1 MLPRYLASV
10 VYPKIA
16 QTQRDSDVKRLLMI
30 YRSILITF
38 SLSLFV
44 GMVEVLTGFTSVQL
58 PNLLFLLCYLTS
70 LILCR
75 QKKYLAARNLF
86 ILALNSDLFISNHLL
101 GKDAGL
107 YLFMFPVVAGTFFLF
122 DKKEWKQLLFYAFIP
137 VVLMTASIIT
147 EWNLPHLAENPPS
160 KFEFHYILSL
170 ILSIS
175 TTLYLTK
182 YYTDRYQES
191 KEISRKKTA
200 QLQTLVENISHEIW
214 MIDRNYQLVEFNT
227 AFEQTLFKQF
237 NIAIHKGDDIRSI
250 LEKISNNS
258 TYQPS
263 IEPYERALRGETT
276 DIAEAIAYGGEI
288 SYKEIRFKPFF
299 LNERIEG
306 IVITSNDVTEKTRQE
321 QTLRQNLEEKNAL
334 AVVAKSI
341 QHGIVITDAG
351 MNIEWCNPY
360 FESQTGYQLEKIR
373 EQDASGL
380 LNGSLTHTP
389 AIQHFNYETLQ
400 GKSANTEII
409 LYKKNGDP
417 FWTQINS
424 SPVYNEQ
431 QEHVK
436 NILIYIDIS
445 ARKQSE
451 EQQQLL
457 LSHAQ
462 SLNKQLASRDL
473 ELQRNIRLLNKQ
485 SWDLQVSQQALEKNQ
500 TTLQSTNSALTR
512 KAQQLEQSNSL
523 LTVKMRELEDA
534 RMSLQNKA
542 AQLEQ
547 ASKYKSEFLANM
559 SHELRTPL
567 NSIIILSRL
576 LSENKEANLSRKQL
590 EFASVV
596 HKSGTDLLNL
606 INDILDLSKIEAGRI
621 EIEKS
626 DVHSAAICEEVITTI
641 QQQAHEK
648 KIIFNYQ
655 ADTEEHCMINTD
667 QFRLSQIL
675 KNLLSN
681 AIKFT
686 PEGGAVT
693 LSVSRTGDH
702 RLAFSVI
709 DTGIGIPAAK
719 QRLIFESF
727 RQVDGSISRRYGGT
741 GLGLSISKEL
751 THLLGGE
758 ITVSSQEGHGS
769 TFTVTFPV
777 AVQPSAY
784 PSEPGKTLLIVEDDE
799 IFADI
804 LERKAMEEGF
814 KTEICY
820 RGDTAYMRICQIQPA
835 AILLDMNIPGIDG
848 WSLLKKISQNP
859 EISQI
864 PVHVVSSSKTM
875 KGVDP
880 NSIVSWIEKPVS
892 KEQLTS
898 IFTALKINLRQE
910 KKVLLI
916 EDSPEQGLLV
926 RQILQ
931 RQGIEC
937 DLAETG
943 TDGSRK
949 LKSENYDCIILD
961 LNLPDSDGMNLLKV
975 FKEEPSY
982 SPIPV
987 IVYSSRELNSAE
999 KNFLKDYAS
1008 AYINK
1013 STQAVE
1019 ALMEET
1025 TLFLQSINEQKNRR
1039 AIFSNLPKAE
1049 GLIGKK
1055 ILVVDDDHRNRY
1067 ALSSMLEIYGLEIE
1081 TAESGE
1087 KAIDYLSH
1095 HPETDMILMDVM
1107 MPGMDG
1113 YQATRE
1119 IRKTEQLKNIPIIA
1133 VTAKAMKG
1141 DREICLSSGMN
1152 EHITK
1157 PVDGPSLIRLL
1168 NNFFQ

>member
-1 MLPRYLASV
+1 MLPRYLASI
-10 VYPKIA
+10 VYPKVF
-16 QTQRDSDVKRLLMI
+16 QSQPDSDVKRLLMI

-44 GMVEVLTGFTSVQL
+44 GTVELLSGFALVHI
-58 PNLLFLLCYLTS
+58 PNLLFLTCYLTS
-70 LILCR
+70 LLLCR
-75 QKKYLAARNLF
+75 KRKYIAARNLF

-122 DKKEWKQLLFYAFIP
+122 DKKEWKQLLFFAFIP
-137 VVLMTASIIT
+137 VVLMTTSIIT
-147 EWNLPHLAENPPS
+147 EWDLPHLVDNPPS

-191 KEISRKKTA
+191 KEINRKQTA

-214 MIDRNYQLVEFNT
+214 MVDRSYKLVEFNS
-227 AFEQTLFKQF
+227 AFEQTLSTAF
-237 NIAIHKGDDIRSI
+237 NISIQKGDDIRLI
-250 LEKISNNS
+250 LETIRKNS
-258 TYQPS
+258 SYQAS
-263 IEPYERALRGETT
+263 IEPYERAMQGETM
-276 DIAEAIAYGGEI
+276 DIAEAIAYGEEI
-288 SYKEIRFKPFF
+288 RHKEIRFKPF
-299 LNERIEG
+299 LINNQIEG
-306 IVITSNDVTEKTRQE
+306 IVVTSNDVTEKTRQE
-321 QTLRQNLEEKNAL
+321 HALQQNLEEKNAL

-341 QHGIVITDAG
+341 RHGIVITDSS
-351 MNIEWCNPY
+351 MHIEWCNPY
-360 FESQTGYQLEKIR
+360 FESQTGHPLEKIR
-373 EQDASGL
+373 NRDASGL
-380 LNGSLTHTP
+380 LNGNLTHTA
-389 AIQHFNYETLQ
+389 AIERFNHQTLQ
-400 GKSANTEII
+400 GKSASTEII
-409 LYKKNGDP
+409 LYKNNGEP

-424 SPVYNEQ
+424 SPVYNEH
-431 QEHVK
+431 QEHTK

-462 SLNKQLASRDL
+462 SLNKQLANRDL
-473 ELQRNIRLLNKQ
+473 ELQKNIRLLNKQ
-485 SWDLQVSQQALEKNQ
+485 SWDLQVSQLALKKNQ
-500 TTLQSTNSALTR
+500 TTLQTTNSALIR
-512 KAQQLEQSNSL
+512 KADQLEQSNSL

-534 RMSLQNKA
+534 RMALQNKA
-542 AQLEQ
+542 EQLEQ

-576 LSENKEANLSRKQL
+576 LSENKEMNLSRKQL

-621 EIEKS
+621 EIEKC
-626 DVHSAAICEEVITTI
+626 DVHSSVICEEVITSI

-655 ADTEEHCMINTD
+655 ADEQEHCLINTD

-686 PEGGAVT
+686 PEGGMVT
-693 LSVSRTGDH
+693 LTVARTADH
-702 RLAFSVI
+702 RLAFSVV

-758 ITVSSQEGHGS
+758 ITVTSQEGHGS
-769 TFTVTFPV
+769 TFTVIFPV
-777 AVQPSAY
+777 AVPTF
-784 PSEPGKTLLIVEDDE
+784 PSELGKTLLIVEDDE
-799 IFADI
+799 IFAGI
-804 LERKAMEEGF
+804 LEKKALEEGF
-814 KTEICY
+814 KAEICH
-820 RGDTAYMRICQIQPA
+820 RGDTAYMRICQSRPA

-848 WSLLKKISQNP
+848 WNLLRKIRQNP
-859 EISQI
+859 DTAQT

-875 KGVDP
+875 HGVDSK
-880 NSIVSWIEKPVS
+880 SIVSWIEKPVN
-892 KEQLTS
+892 KEQLAN
-898 IFTALKINLRQE
+898 IFKELKINLRQE

-937 DLAETG
+937 DIAETG
-943 TDGSRK
+943 MDGRQM
-949 LKSENYDCIILD
+949 LKSDNYDCIILD
-961 LNLPDSDGMNLLKV
+961 LNLPDSDGMNLLKS
-975 FKEEPSY
+975 FKEEPSH

-987 IVYSSRELNSAE
+987 IVYSSRELNSTE

-1019 ALMEET
+1019 DLMEET
-1025 TLFLQSINEQKNRR
+1025 TLFLQSINDQKNRR
-1039 AIFSNLPKAE
+1039 TIFSKLPKAAE

-1067 ALSSMLEIYGLEIE
+1067 AISSMLEIYGLEIE

-1157 PVDGPSLIRLL
+1157 PVDAPSLIRLL